1 MSNLYRGPSIDAS
14 YQVSEEKIKMWK
26 VNGRWTTD
34 AKWWQ
39 KLTLPLARW
48 ANNSSRVDMSLHSD
62 TLSRFWANHSLMRS
76 NKYQLY
82 SLWFD
87 PTGVR
92 THDLPHSR
100 RTPPIRL
107 YSNRTSGFR
116 IENGSVGSWCLMPL
130 STIFQLYRGSQFY
143 LWRKPPTCHKSLT
156 NFFLSH
162 NVVLSTPRH
171 ERDSDSQL

>member
-1 MSNLYRGPSIDAS
+1 MD
-14 YQVSEEKIKMWK
+14 
-26 VNGRWTTD
+26 D
-34 AKWWQ
+34 KWWQ
-39 KLTLPLARW
+39 KLTLPLARL
-48 ANNSSRVDMSLHSD
+48 ANNSWRVDMSFHSD

-100 RTPPIRL
+100 RTPLIRL

-116 IENGSVGSWCLMPL
+116 IENGSVGSWCLTPL
-130 STIFQLYRGSQFY
+130 STIFQLYRGSQIY
-143 LWRKPPTCHKSLT
+143 LWRKLEHPEKTTDLPQVTDKLFFITCCIEYTSPWAGFWLT
-156 NFFLSH
+156 TLVAIGTDFS
-162 NVVLSTPRH
+162 
-171 ERDSDSQL
+171 